1 MKNPSTQQLINSI
14 LSGQSKQIAEH
25 AQQWVQSLRTQVITE
40 HAQTLTE
47 IRWRS
52 AEVVDSALDA
62 PIQCGF
68 EAEVSWPGI
77 DYRDEEDIDFL
88 DDIIGDYD
96 YEEAVESNIIS
107 DQVQTRIKSDY
118 LEDLKKSF
126 IYDRA
131 WGEVFDDYETE
142 WIKVNGIDY
151 VAEFMDELSD
161 DVVAEL
167 RQEAEGHHANMI
179 AAQQRR
185 VENYKQ
191 NPEQG
196 SAEVAQRRLNVLE
209 SWSDIQRIWKYLYLY
224 SEANSP
230 SGLRHLWPDFLSHV
244 QEYSAEALKND
255 PYIEEEAIDLAKR
268 DYNIDGWISDNWG
281 SFRIF
286 LEDYDVDYREFAQ
299 ELLDARGGNE
309 RAGGLY
315 EVGDVVEQ
323 WAELNSKYKQVR
335 VSLDYQGGKPR
346 SGERQDYW
354 RVEPDSTI
362 ESPGTPAEIVSPVY
376 DSPREMIE
384 EMQQLFEWIQGEGAE
399 TDQSTGLHVTMSM
412 SDPKYRSQG
421 INGVKMAVMLGD
433 THLLK
438 QFDRLGNSFTKSQLE
453 RLRVAARGLTQTS
466 NFESLEQIQQMLK
479 DRGGISMDK
488 MYSINIKDTENTEG
502 NRLIEFRIAGG
513 GDYFDQEEQV
523 QDAVVRYATVMQM
536 GYDPDAYRR
545 EYATKLFRLIDRATS
560 IDDDHD
566 GKLTQEMAGMRAL
579 AQAVKLLGFTDSTVM
594 SDVLSELRDIKGNI
608 QKDLLDPL
616 PRQVSYVIGR
626 MAQQLQAGK
635 VENKPSAKMAR
646 LLRLALSKLG
656 GLDLVTVSNIA
667 MDMYGGKLGPFVA
680 RSISELFAA
689 PQLLDK
695 LGIQPAEHLVQLN
708 MTNDTLMIDGALA
721 SLLHTRN
728 RAMQDDISEYRD
740 QINALVHIKIFPKNI
755 IQELKEAGTY
765 QPNLG
770 DNEQDW
776 KVLAWDRVKQ
786 KLAELSAQAG
796 GEIHIKGFDET
807 ATALYPKHDWFG
819 PSTDTQFSAQKWYL
833 VPVHE
838 YYFRDILAYLRQLGI
853 EITGD

>member
-1 MKNPSTQQLINSI
+1 MMNSSRQQLINSI
-14 LSGQSKQIAEH
+14 FSGQSKQIAEH

-68 EAEVSWPGI
+68 EAEASWPGI
-77 DYRDEEDIDFL
+77 DYGDDYL
-88 DDIIGDYD
+88 DDIIDDYD
-96 YEEAVESNIIS
+96 YEEAVESNLIS
-107 DQVQTRIKSDY
+107 DQVHTRIKRDY

-126 IYDRA
+126 IYDRT
-131 WGEVFDDYETE
+131 WGDVFDQYDDD
-142 WIKVNGIDY
+142 WIKQNGINY
-151 VAEFMDELSD
+151 VSEFMEKILDDDE
-161 DVVAEL
+161 VAEL
-167 RQEAEGHHANMI
+167 RKLADEHHANVI
-179 AAQQRR
+179 GLQKSRLENFKRDPQQGNAD
-185 VENYKQ
+185 EA
-191 NPEQG
+191 EQK
-196 SAEVAQRRLNVLE
+196 LNELE
-209 SWSDIQRIWKYLYLY
+209 SMSDIQKIWSYLRK
-224 SEANSP
+224 EKKR
-230 SGLRHLWPDFLSHV
+230 SGAADFWPDFLSHV

-255 PYIEEEAIDLAKR
+255 PDIEEEAIGLAQR
-268 DYNIDGWISDNWG
+268 EYTIYRWISDNWG
-281 SFRIF
+281 TFSNF
-286 LEDYDVDYREFAQ
+286 LGDYGVDYREFAQ
-299 ELLDARGGNE
+299 DLLDARGNE
-309 RAGGLY
+309 GAGGLY

-323 WAELNSKYKQVR
+323 WAKLNSKYKQVR

-346 SGERQDYW
+346 SGQRQDYW

-362 ESPGTPAEIVSPVY
+362 ESPGAPAEIVSPVY

-384 EMQQLFEWIQGEGAE
+384 EMRQLFDWIQGEGAE
-399 TDQSTGLHVTMSM
+399 TNQSTGLHVTMSM
-412 SDPKYRSQG
+412 SDPKYRSRG

-433 THLLK
+433 QYLLK
-438 QFDRLGNSFTKSQLE
+438 QFDRLGNRFTQSQLE
-453 RLRVAARGLTQTS
+453 RLRVAARGMTQTS
-466 NFESLEQIQQMLK
+466 NFESLEQIQQMLM

-488 MYSINIKDTENTEG
+488 MYSINIKTDTENTEG
-502 NRLIEFRIAGG
+502 NMLVEFRIAGG

-560 IDDDHD
+560 IDHKDD
-566 GKLTQEMAGMRAL
+566 KQTPEMEGLRAL
-579 AQAVKLLGFTDSTVM
+579 AQAVKLLGFKDSTVM
-594 SDVLSELRDIKGNI
+594 SGVLSELRDIKGNI
-608 QKDLLDPL
+608 QKDLMDPL

-656 GLDLVTVSNIA
+656 GIDLVTVANIA
-667 MDMYGGKLGPFVA
+667 IDMYGGKLGPFVA

-695 LGIQPAEHLVQLN
+695 LGIQPAEHLVQIN
-708 MTNDTLMIDGALA
+708 FTNDTLIIDGALA
-721 SLLHTRN
+721 SLLHERN
-728 RAMQDDISEYRD
+728 RAMQDDISEYQD
-740 QINALVHIKIFPKNI
+740 QVNALDHIKIFPENI

-776 KVLAWDRVKQ
+776 KVHARDRVKQ

-796 GEIHIKGFDET
+796 GEIYIKGFDET
-807 ATALYPKHDWFG
+807 ATALYPIHDWFG
-819 PSTDTQFSAQKWYL
+819 PNTDTQFSSQKWYL